1 MYNATTLAALL
12 ASLLPL
18 QPPPPCAASPPV
30 ETPQHASEISFQG
43 ESYPLY
49 PATLPECPDMPSPFT
64 TPDGREVVVGFREG
78 DQACTLIDVTV
89 EDGAPRNYKA
99 NQWGKGEQLRVDD
112 ADFPTLARIGAHA
125 EAELDRTETITGRS
139 VDEITEDGRPGGA
152 SKIGFMA
159 TDEDIISV
167 LRGDNRLVDRLGL
180 THPELAKAMLHLWN
194 LVRAHDIEARRVGR
208 PVPVVDWF
216 LYNGNTVQLIESESG
231 KGWQESI
238 FDDGILGMFL
248 IRIQRDL
255 EPHEEAFLRHKYGQI
270 PDDEIAELTA
280 ALSQMRVGEMVA
292 YYIQRYGF
300 YEGHTNW
307 RADPI
312 AIARI
317 FGLRTIEEIDRAFE
331 GELYEALTRRHS
343 VPAGR
348 PMPGKQ
354 D

>member
-1 MYNATTLAALL
+1 MCSSVTLATLL
-12 ASLLPL
+12 ASLLPHDL
-18 QPPPPCAASPPV
+18 PVPTTGPPPEATPPQV
-30 ETPQHASEISFQG
+30 STISYQG

-49 PATLPECPDMPSPFT
+49 PATLPECPDLPSPLT
-64 TPDGREVVVGFREG
+64 TPDGREVVVGFRDAE
-78 DQACTLIDVTV
+78 QVCTLIDVTV

-99 NQWGKGEQLRVDD
+99 SQWGKGEQLHVDE
-112 ADFPTLARIGAHA
+112 ADFPTLARTGLHS

-139 VDEITEDGRPGGA
+139 VDEITADGRPGGA
-152 SKIGFMA
+152 SEIGFMA
-159 TDEDIISV
+159 ADEDIVSV
-167 LRGDNRLVDRLGL
+167 LRGDNRLVDALGL

-208 PVPVVDWF
+208 PVPVIDWF
-216 LYNGNTVQLIESESG
+216 RYNGRTIHLIESESG

-238 FDDGILGMFL
+238 FGDGILGMFL
-248 IRIQRDL
+248 IRIQGDL

-300 YEGHTNW
+300 YEGHTGW
-307 RADPI
+307 RADPL

-317 FGLRTIEEIDRAFE
+317 FGLRTIEEIESAFE
-331 GELYEALTRRHS
+331 GELYEALTRHHT
-343 VPAGR
+343 
-348 PMPGKQ
+348 PGEQ